1 MFAWKTASHVDT
13 GTRRSEIL
21 RVVSGACEHAGPAA
35 RIHYRTEWLGYLPF
49 GQYHWVDVECD
60 GEWREITRMLPEG
73 WTMDDLQ
80 ALAAEGR
87 LRQVSED
94 IDPADDVHD
103 IVYEL
108 VREG

>member
-1 MFAWKTASHVDT
+1 MFGWKTAAPVDSAA
-13 GTRRSEIL
+13 RRHEIL
-21 RVVSGACEHAGPAA
+21 RVVSGACERAGT

-60 GEWREITRMLPEG
+60 GEWRDITRELPEG
-73 WTMDDLQ
+73 WTMEDLQ
-80 ALAAEGR
+80 ELAGAGH
-87 LRQVSED
+87 LRQVSEE

-108 VREG
+108 VRDR